1 MELSFRTREIR
12 LLCENPSK
20 AESTFGLAVSEYLR
34 RRIADLHA
42 ARTVDDLVAGYPR
55 FTDDTHGKMRI
66 DIAGTHELLFQP
78 NHQSLSRDS
87 AGLVDW
93 TRIHRIQIVE
103 IEEVS

>member
-1 MELSFRTREIR
+1 MELSFRTRELR

-20 AESTFGLAVSEYLR
+20 AETRFDLAVSDYLR

-42 ARTVDDLVAGYPR
+42 ATTIDDLVAGYPR
-55 FTDDTHGKMRI
+55 FTDGTHGEMRI
-66 DIAGTHELLFQP
+66 DIAGTHELLFRP

-93 TRIHRIQIVE
+93 TRVHRIQIVE